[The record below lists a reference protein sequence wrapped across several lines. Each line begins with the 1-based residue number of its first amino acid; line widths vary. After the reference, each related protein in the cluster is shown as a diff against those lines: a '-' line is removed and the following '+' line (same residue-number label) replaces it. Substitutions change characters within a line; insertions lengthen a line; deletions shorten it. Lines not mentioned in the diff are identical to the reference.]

1 MFQNMYKFQHSIDV
15 TYFFFDFRMTNS
27 LKTVNSAPVITYMLD
42 LGANLMID
50 HYFLQSTTT
59 IGLAQAF
66 GSQLKKNVFACV
78 RQEQISYRISRVLK
92 L

>member
-1 MFQNMYKFQHSIDV
+1 MLC
-15 TYFFFDFRMTNS
+15 TFFFDFWMTNS
-27 LKTVNSAPVITYMLD
+27 LKTVNSAPAITYMLD
-42 LGANLMID
+42 LGANLMTD

-78 RQEQISYRISRVLK
+78 RQEQISYRTSSVSAQYGPHGHNCHS
-92 L
+92 